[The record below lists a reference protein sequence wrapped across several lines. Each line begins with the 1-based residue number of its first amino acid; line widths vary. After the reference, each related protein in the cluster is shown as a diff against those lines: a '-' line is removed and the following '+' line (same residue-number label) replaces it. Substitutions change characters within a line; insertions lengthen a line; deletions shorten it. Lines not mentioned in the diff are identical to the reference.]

1 MDREKLIQLRW
12 LLKQWRDK
20 EEKEGS
26 ERHLYLSIEIGYID
40 EDIKDK
46 EEGNN

>member
-12 LLKQWRDK
+12 LLKQWRDQ

-26 ERHLYLSIEIGYID
+26 ERHLYLSVEIDYID
-40 EDIKDK
+40 EDIK
-46 EEGNN
+46 ELEATN